1 MRSVCAHPAVETV
14 PPLGRSSMTTRSWLA
29 SARAIAAA
37 TFSSGDHRR
46 QNAAKNQSAVSGT
59 SCTVANVC
67 ALTICSGPTS
77 LPALEVA
84 TALRGCLAKQAT
96 RGRSQKHITQETH
109 KSLAHLSIVC

>member
-1 MRSVCAHPAVETV
+1 
-14 PPLGRSSMTTRSWLA
+14 MTTRSWLA

-37 TFSSGDHRR
+37 TFSSGDYRR
-46 QNAAKNQSAVSGT
+46 QNSAKNQSAVSGT

-77 LPALEVA
+77 LPALEIA
-84 TALRGCLAKQAT
+84 TLRGSLAKQAT
-96 RGRSQKHITQETH
+96 RERSRKHVTQEAH